1 MRRAIY
7 GRVTRLERAMPAS
20 ADEVDPG
27 VAAFM
32 VGMSRQERQ
41 ALLAR
46 VRGHELSDEQATALA
61 VAEARW
67 QQTRR
72 TP

>member
-1 MRRAIY
+1 MSKALS
-7 GRVTRLERAMPAS
+7 GRVTRLERAMPAP

-27 VAAFM
+27 VAAFV

-41 ALLAR
+41 ALLAC
-46 VRGHELSDEQATALA
+46 VRGRELSDEQATALA

-72 TP
+72 TL